1 VYKKVAISGLCAI
14 MWMLSVGNTVAQ
26 QTNYVEEVRGVW
38 VTNVASPMLYNKD
51 EIAKAMNYLAENGIN
66 VVFPVVWNKGVT
78 QYRSQI
84 MKDEFGMEIEDV
96 FIIQNRDPLAELI
109 VEAHRNGMEVIP
121 WFEFGFATSFSQNGG
136 HILQKYPHWGT
147 RNSSG
152 QLVVKN
158 GFDWMNGLHP
168 EVQDFMSSLI
178 HEVIDNYDIDGIQGD
193 DRLPA
198 MPSEAGYDAY
208 TVELYKSEHGGASP
222 PTFSKDNAWLTWRA
236 RKLTNYLGRVYN
248 SVKEKDENL
257 IVSMSPSHYS
267 FSLTEYLQDPPRW
280 LDSSYVDMIHPQLY
294 PNQRTAA
301 AYLQRLRETVGPEP
315 GSTGGYIRPE
325 YRHKLSPGM
334 LIRVGSEVV
343 APNTV
348 RMMVQFNR
356 DYGVNGEVYFFYEGM
371 GAANSYLADTLKK
384 YFYDEPAILPF
395 REGTLRRPKGTIVN
409 ETDAGA
415 VRTGSWQAIIP
426 SPTPD
431 GYEGRSLRSNAGSNS
446 QITYNMEVPYDAWYR
461 VFTYIPYNSSSAD
474 IATTTAKYTVYY
486 NDGQDSTV
494 TSINQ
499 RLFRN
504 RGWMPIGNVYLKK
517 GTQPVVR
524 VRTND
529 ITDGNPIF
537 VDAVMLLIDRK
548 KSPDVVITV
557 PTSLPDDVYET
568 TRPVETQLH
577 RAYPN
582 PFNPTTVIRYRL
594 EQSENVRIAVY
605 DILGREVAV
614 LVNNLMPNGEHQVT
628 FDATNMASGVYIYRM
643 ETATQVFSEKMVL
656 VK

>member
-1 VYKKVAISGLCAI
+1 
-14 MWMLSVGNTVAQ
+14 METVAQ

-51 EIAKAMNYLAENGIN
+51 EIAKAMDYLAENGIN
-66 VVFPVVWNKGVT
+66 VIYPVVLNKGVT

-84 MKDEFGMEIEDV
+84 MKDEFGMEMEDV

-109 VEAHRNGMEVIP
+109 VEAHRNGMEVMP
-121 WFEFGFATSFSQNGG
+121 WFEFGFSSSFSQNGG
-136 HILQKYPHWGT
+136 HILAKYPHWAA

-158 GFDWMNGLHP
+158 GFDWMNGIHP
-168 EVQDFMSSLI
+168 EVQDFINSLI
-178 HEVIDNYDIDGIQGD
+178 FEVIENYDVDGIQGD

-198 MPSEAGYDAY
+198 MPIEGGYDEY
-208 TVELYKSEHGGASP
+208 TVELYKSEHDGVSP
-222 PTFSKDNAWLTWRA
+222 PAYNLNNSWVIWRA
-236 RKLTNYLGRVYN
+236 RKLNSYLGRLYRDIKAV
-248 SVKEKDENL
+248 DENL
-257 IVSMSPSHYS
+257 VVSMSPSL
-267 FSLTEYLQDPPRW
+267 FNWSLVNYLQDSPRW
-280 LDSSYVDMIHPQLY
+280 LDSSYVDMLHPQLY
-294 PNQRTAA
+294 RWNVPDYETSVKSIDTHYKASQKSLITPGIIIRAGNQFTTPA
-301 AYLQRLRETVGPEP
+301 Q
-315 GSTGGYIRPE
+315 
-325 YRHKLSPGM
+325 
-334 LIRVGSEVV
+334 
-343 APNTV
+343 V
-348 RMMVQFNR
+348 RQKVQINR
-356 DYGVNGEVYFFYEGM
+356 NHGLKGEVYFFYEGM

-395 REGTLRRPKGTIVN
+395 REGTLRRPKGIIVN

-446 QITYNMEVPYDAWYR
+446 EITYNMDVPYDAWYR
-461 VFTYIPYNSSSAD
+461 VYTYIPYNSSSAD
-474 IATTTAKYTVYY
+474 VATTTAKYTVYY

-504 RGWMPIGNVYLKK
+504 RGWMSIGNVYLKQ

-524 VRTND
+524 IRTND
-529 ITDGNPIF
+529 ITDGSPIYA
-537 VDAVMLLIDRK
+537 DAVMLLLDRK
-548 KSPDVVITV
+548 KSPDLVITV
-557 PTSLPDDVYET
+557 PTSLPDDVYEQD
-568 TRPVETQLH
+568 RPVATQLH
-577 RAYPN
+577 KAYPN

-605 DILGREVAV
+605 DILGREVSV
-614 LVNNLMPNGEHQVT
+614 LVNGLMSAGEHQVT
-628 FDATNMASGVYIYRM
+628 FDAGNMASGVYIYRM